1 MPRPVANRRC
11 RTYLP
16 IHFRFSVEAEMDL
29 GLRGRRALV
38 TGSTAGIGFAIARG
52 LAAEGAQII
61 VNGRGDESVQR
72 ALERIRKDVPDAA
85 AEGIAADAAT
95 AEGAEAIRK
104 RWPQVDILVNNLG
117 IFEPKPFFDIPD
129 EDWRRFFDVNV
140 LSGVRLARAYGKG
153 MAERGWGRILFMSS
167 ESAINIPREMIHYG
181 MSKTAQLAVAR
192 GLATELAATGV
203 TVNSL
208 LPGPTRTEGVTDFV
222 GKLAAEGS
230 KTMEEMESDFF
241 KTARPSSLLRRFA
254 EPDEVAA
261 MAVYLCSARA
271 SATTGAAVRVDGGV
285 ISAIVP

>member
-1 MPRPVANRRC
+1 
-11 RTYLP
+11 
-16 IHFRFSVEAEMDL
+16 MDL

-52 LAAEGAQII
+52 LAAEGAQVI
-61 VNGRGDESVQR
+61 VNGRSDKSVQH
-72 ALERIRKDVPDAA
+72 ALSRIGKDVSGAA
-85 AEGIAADAAT
+85 VEGIAADAAT
-95 AEGAEAIRK
+95 AAGADAIAT

-129 EDWRRFFDVNV
+129 DDWRRFFDVNV
-140 LSGVRLARAYGKG
+140 LSGVRLARLYGKG
-153 MAERGWGRILFMSS
+153 MAERGWGRILFVSS
-167 ESAINIPREMIHYG
+167 ESAVNIPREMIHYG
-181 MSKTAQLAVAR
+181 TTKTAQLAVAR

-222 GKLAAEGS
+222 GRLAAEGGKS
-230 KTMEEMESDFF
+230 VAEMETDFF